1 MNNYGDA
8 APSLIAYS
16 STHVA
21 SSWTNVI
28 VVDRLVVV
36 ANAFKNPVGSTQL
49 IEVTLAR
56 QDFFFLKK
64 PCDVTFVVH
73 FNTESRCV
81 FIESAQQHAQSFS
94 VICNISSTSALTV
107 IKPISYRFD

>member
-56 QDFFFLKK
+56 QDFFFKK
-64 PCDVTFVVH
+64 NPVML
-73 FNTESRCV
+73 RLL
-81 FIESAQQHAQSFS
+81 FILIRKAVACSLNPPNNMLSHS
-94 VICNISSTSALTV
+94 V
-107 IKPISYRFD
+107 